1 MKSNK
6 LKITRIGL
14 DKNPTKKDARKSEG
28 TKMFPF
34 PKFIGTHF
42 YPLLRYILPIT
53 IGRIGKSLRI
63 YFKEINSF
71 IGRLQ
76 YCYDKHGAAQLVK
89 ELKVQ
94 LVILQRYLGNDKV
107 TSARAIEPSSCY
119 WRVYNGLPAFI
130 TRGGRQRIREG
141 HKATIR
147 LYLTLY
153 NIYRILEVP
162 FQPKLETITKE
173 FDGKVEVIED
183 IVKYIK
189 GPFNPFH
196 RNLELNNPHFV
207 DRKSI
212 APKDVL
218 LLRTASI

>member
-1 MKSNK
+1 MKNQK
-6 LKITRIGL
+6 LKITRKGL
-14 DKNPTKKDARKSEG
+14 EKNPTKKELKKGEG

-42 YPLLRYILPIT
+42 YPLLRYILPICL
-53 IGRIGKSLRI
+53 GKIGKSLRI
-63 YFKEINSF
+63 SFKDINSF
-71 IGRLQ
+71 VGYIQ
-76 YCYDKHGAAQLVK
+76 HCYDKHGAAQLVK

-94 LVILQRYLGNDKV
+94 LVILQRYLGNDRV
-107 TSARAIEPSSCY
+107 RSAREIEPEACH

-130 TRGGRQRIREG
+130 TRGARQRIREG
-141 HKATIR
+141 HKPTIK

-153 NIYRILEVP
+153 NIYRVLEVP
-162 FQPKLETITKE
+162 FKPKLETITKE
-173 FDGKVEVIED
+173 FQGNIEVIDD
-183 IVKYIK
+183 IVQYIK

-212 APKDVL
+212 APKDAL
-218 LLRTASI
+218 LLRTSSL